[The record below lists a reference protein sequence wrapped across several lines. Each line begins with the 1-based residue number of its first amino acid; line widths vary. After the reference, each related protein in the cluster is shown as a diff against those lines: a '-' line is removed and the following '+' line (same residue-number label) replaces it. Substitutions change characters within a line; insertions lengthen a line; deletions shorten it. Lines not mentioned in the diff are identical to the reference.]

1 MSYDELIANA
11 NRLKSILLRNVVNED
26 TKNFIDDIEVAYNN
40 RMTETVEGLQFL
52 LKSKACKLD
61 VGDKMPDDLLEI
73 RNNHLND
80 TFSMTIHADLDTIS
94 IICAFNNF
102 RQEYSE
108 CLEIK
113 YRVNTGT
120 ICDINNY
127 RSDII

>member
-26 TKNFIDDIEVAYNN
+26 TKNFIDAIEVAYNN
-40 RMTETVEGLQFL
+40 RMTETVEGLSFL

-80 TFSMTIHADLDTIS
+80 TFSMTIHAGS
-94 IICAFNNF
+94 GYNQYYMCF
-102 RQEYSE
+102 
-108 CLEIK
+108 
-113 YRVNTGT
+113 
-120 ICDINNY
+120 
-127 RSDII
+127 